1 MPELPTERARR
12 AAAGA
17 AEAGGPLVLAR
28 AAGGARVVERVC
40 PRARALGLRPGL
52 SLAQARALVPG
63 LTVAS
68 YEPHRDRVVLVHLA
82 RWAYRFSPAV
92 EPVEP
97 GTLLLDITG
106 CQRLFGGEEAIARQA
121 VTGLARRGFQARGA
135 VADTVGAAYALAVAG
150 PAPLG
155 VVPPGQAS
163 AWLAPLSP
171 AALRIA
177 PTVVEKLDAVGI
189 RSIGDLL
196 MLPRSTLPARFGT
209 ELVLRLQQA
218 LGEVWEGVTPQPPA
232 EPPHAR
238 RSFESPL
245 TDYGSIVAVVERLL
259 AEVLSP
265 LRARALAARRVECVL
280 YYERAAPRLLAVGLS
295 RATHDHRHVAE
306 LLRQRLEQVDLNR
319 YSGSWGANR
328 EGGPPGEPRLG
339 RSLALPCR
347 TTVNT
352 HLAAGVVGVAL
363 IARQVSRCPGQQG
376 GLFEPPRTGAGE
388 ALGNLIDRLA
398 ARLGHETLVRPRL
411 LDDHQPERAFR
422 YASVADA
429 GCEPESNGDVP
440 SARPLARRPVRLLP
454 RPVLTRAVAERPGGP
469 PMLFVYRG
477 REYRVVWAEGPERLE
492 TGWWRGPDIR
502 RDYYRVVTDTGEQF
516 WLFRVFDRRVRVGG
530 ADLNAP
536 RQQALLPVALAG
548 ASRSDF
554 RVSAPANGLH
564 ARGHSTG
571 HWAVRPGPMSNGL
584 GEPQWFVHGIFG

>member
-17 AEAGGPLVLAR
+17 AEAGGPLVLVR
-28 AAGGARVVERVC
+28 AVGGTRVVERVC

-63 LTVAS
+63 LAAAPH
-68 YEPHRDRVVLVHLA
+68 EPHRDRVVLIHLA

-121 VTGLARRGFQARGA
+121 VTGLARRGFRARGA

-163 AWLAPLSP
+163 AWLAPLPP
-171 AALRIA
+171 AALRITPA
-177 PTVVEKLDAVGI
+177 VVEKLDAVGV

-209 ELVLRLQQA
+209 ALVLRLQQA
-218 LGEVWEGVTPQPPA
+218 LGEVWEGVTPLPPA

-245 TDYGSIVAVVERLL
+245 TDYVGIVAVVEQLL

-265 LRARALAARRVECVL
+265 LRSRALAARRVECVL
-280 YYERAAPRLLAVGLS
+280 YHERAAPRLLAVGLA

-306 LLRQRLEQVDLNR
+306 LLRQRLEQVDL
-319 YSGSWGANR
+319 
-328 EGGPPGEPRLG
+328 
-339 RSLALPCR
+339 
-347 TTVNT
+347 
-352 HLAAGVVGVAL
+352 AAGVVGVTL

-376 GLFEPPRTGAGE
+376 GLFEPPRTGADE
-388 ALGNLIDRLA
+388 AVGNLIDRLA
-398 ARLGHETLVRPRL
+398 ARLGHEALGRPQL

-440 SARPLARRPVRLLP
+440 AARALARRPVRLLP
-454 RPVLTRAVAERPGGP
+454 RPVLTRVVAEHPGGP

-477 REYRVVWAEGPERLE
+477 REYRVVRAEGPERLE

-516 WLFRVFDRRVRVGG
+516 WLFRVLDRRVGG
-530 ADLNAP
+530 
-536 RQQALLPVALAG
+536 
-548 ASRSDF
+548 S
-554 RVSAPANGLH
+554 
-564 ARGHSTG
+564 HSTG
-571 HWAVRPGPMSNGL
+571 HGPVSTGPMSNGL
-584 GEPQWFVHGIFG
+584 GEPCWFVHGIFG

>member
-1 MPELPTERARR
+1 MPELPTERVRR

-28 AAGGARVVERVC
+28 AEGGARVVEQAC

-68 YEPHRDRVVLVHLA
+68 YEPHRDRVVLMHLA

-97 GTLLLDITG
+97 GTLLLDVTG
-106 CQRLFGGEEAIARQA
+106 CQRLFGGEEALARQA

-163 AWLAPLSP
+163 AWLAPLPP
-171 AALRIA
+171 AALRITPA
-177 PTVVEKLDAVGI
+177 VVEKLDAVGV

-196 MLPRSTLPARFGT
+196 MLPWSTLPARFGP
-209 ELVLRLQQA
+209 ELVRRLQQA
-218 LGEVWEGVTPQPPA
+218 LGEVWEGVTACPPA

-245 TDYGSIVAVVERLL
+245 TDYAAVAAVVEELL
-259 AEVLSP
+259 TEVLSP
-265 LRARALAARRVECVL
+265 LRSRALAPRRIECGL
-280 YYERAAPRLLAVGLS
+280 HYERAAPRLVAVGLA

-306 LLRQRLEQVDLNR
+306 LLRQRLEQVDL
-319 YSGSWGANR
+319 S
-328 EGGPPGEPRLG
+328 P
-339 RSLALPCR
+339 
-347 TTVNT
+347 
-352 HLAAGVVGVAL
+352 GVVGVAI

-376 GLFEPPRTGAGE
+376 GLFEPPRTGEDG
-388 ALGNLIDRLA
+388 ALGNLMDRLA
-398 ARLGHETLVRPRL
+398 ARLGHEALVRPRL

-429 GCEPESNGDVP
+429 GCEPESNGDGL
-440 SARPLARRPVRLLP
+440 SAGVLARRPARLLP
-454 RPVLTRAVAERPGGP
+454 RPVLTRAVVERPGGP
-469 PMLFVYRG
+469 PTLFVYRG
-477 REYRVVWAEGPERLE
+477 REYRVVRAEGPERLE

-502 RDYYRVVTDTGEQF
+502 RDYFRVVTDTGEQF
-516 WLFRVFDRRVRVGG
+516 WLFCVLDRR
-530 ADLNAP
+530 
-536 RQQALLPVALAG
+536 AG
-548 ASRSDF
+548 S
-554 RVSAPANGLH
+554 
-564 ARGHSTG
+564 GHSTG
-571 HWAVRPGPMSNGL
+571 HWPVPPGPMSNGL
-584 GEPQWFVHGIFG
+584 GEAPWFVHGIFG